1 MNPRRRT
8 EDSLM
13 QSARLKKWYVV
24 LKHLPSNFGFKTLCL
39 QKNSDNERF
48 ADFFQ
53 TYRTLFQL
61 V

>member
-24 LKHLPSNFGFKTLCL
+24 LKHLPSNFGFLKLYVYKNIL
-39 QKNSDNERF
+39 Q
-48 ADFFQ
+48 
-53 TYRTLFQL
+53 
-61 V
+61 